1 MSSVSTEDG
10 ALGYK
15 APTDI
20 GLIVNPSIIGTKISN
35 LDRDRF
41 KEENREA
48 IEDTKDLRSN
58 RTHSL
63 FHDLG

>member
-1 MSSVSTEDG
+1 MSRASTEDG
-10 ALGYK
+10 SLGYK

-20 GLIVNPSIIGTKISN
+20 GLIVNPSITGTKISN

-58 RTHSL
+58 RTKPF
-63 FHDLG
+63 FHDVG